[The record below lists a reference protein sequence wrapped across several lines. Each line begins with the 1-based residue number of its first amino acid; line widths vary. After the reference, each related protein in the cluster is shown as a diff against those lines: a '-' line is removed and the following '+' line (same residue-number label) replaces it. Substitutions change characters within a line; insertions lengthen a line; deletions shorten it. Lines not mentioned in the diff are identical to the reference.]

1 MSSVLRLALSG
12 CLLAAGMCG
21 CAAQAQSPSSPVR
34 SGELVP
40 TQSWFWNFLPGG
52 SLSPDDVDP
61 SARPRPESSGTYRTL
76 CVRMCDGFFAPVS
89 SSTTRSKFTV
99 DAKRCEQSC
108 PGRSRLFI
116 QRTGSEPDTMVDL
129 EGRPY
134 TKLENAFR
142 HQREYVPDCTC
153 RGNPWDKEAQ
163 ARHRAYAEA
172 KQGQGSQASAK
183 TEKATAPRPRD
194 TGKQEAALGGQRN

>member
-1 MSSVLRLALSG
+1 M
-12 CLLAAGMCG
+12 
-21 CAAQAQSPSSPVR
+21 
-34 SGELVP
+34 VP
-40 TQSWFWNFLPGG
+40 TQSWFWSFLPGG
-52 SLSPDDVDP
+52 SSSTDEVDP
-61 SARPRPESSGTYRTL
+61 PARPRPESSGTYRTL

-89 SSTTRSKFTV
+89 SSTTRSKFAV

-153 RGNPWDKEAQ
+153 RGNPWDEEAQ
-163 ARHRAYAEA
+163 TRHRAYAEA
-172 KQGQGSQASAK
+172 KQGQGSQASPK
-183 TEKATAPRPRD
+183 TEKATALRPRN